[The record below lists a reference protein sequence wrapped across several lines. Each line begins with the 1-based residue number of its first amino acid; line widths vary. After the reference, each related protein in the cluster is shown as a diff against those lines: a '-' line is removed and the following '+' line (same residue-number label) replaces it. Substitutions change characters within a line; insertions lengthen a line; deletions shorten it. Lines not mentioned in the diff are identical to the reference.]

1 MRKIVIASDS
11 FKGSLSSAEVA
22 ACGER
27 AVHRLLPDCE
37 VVQLPVADGGEGT
50 VETLTAALG
59 GQSVAT
65 VVHDPLGRLITAQYG
80 WIAHEQTAIIEMA
93 AASGLPLLQPDE
105 RNPWLTST
113 YGTGELIREALARGC
128 RKCLLAIGGSA
139 TNDGGMGLL
148 QALGFRFLDAEGE
161 ELAGCGGSLARIEQI
176 DTSGALPA
184 LTECAFTVA
193 CDVTNPFYGPEGA
206 AYVFAPQKG
215 ADAEMVE
222 ALDQGLRHFAQWI
235 HTTQGIAIDHLP
247 GAGAAGGLG
256 GGLVAFLHARLT
268 PGIEMVLD
276 ALQFDTQI
284 AGADLILTGE
294 GKLDAQTCMG
304 KTPLGILRRAQRQG
318 IPVVAI
324 GGAVEA
330 SELLNQCGFLAVL
343 PILPYPTSLAKA
355 MDPTFTRQNIE
366 RTLTQVLRL
375 YSHSASIGNK
385 KSISL

>member
-11 FKGSLSSAEVA
+11 FKGSISAAEVA

-27 AVHRLLPDCE
+27 AVHRLFPDCK

-65 VVHDPLGRLITAQYG
+65 VVHDPLGHLITAQYG
-80 WIAHEQTAIIEMA
+80 LITKEKTAIIEMA
-93 AASGLPLLQPDE
+93 TASGLPLLQPEE

-113 YGTGELIREALARGC
+113 YGTGELIRDALERGC
-128 RKCLLAIGGSA
+128 RKFLIAIGGSA

-148 QALGFRFLDAEGE
+148 QALGFRFLNAEGH
-161 ELAGCGGSLARIEQI
+161 ELPGCGGSLSRIAQI
-176 DTSGALPA
+176 DTSGALTA
-184 LTECAFTVA
+184 LTECQFTVA
-193 CDVTNPFYGPEGA
+193 CDVTNPFYGREGA

-215 ADAEMVE
+215 VDAEMVE
-222 ALDQGLRHFAQWI
+222 ALDQGLRHFAQLI
-235 HTTQGIAIDHLP
+235 QTTQGIAIDQLP

-256 GGLVAFLHARLT
+256 GGLVAFLQARLR

-284 AGADLILTGE
+284 AEADLIFTGE

-304 KTPLGILRRAQRQG
+304 KTPFGVLRRAQQQG
-318 IPVVAI
+318 IPVVAL

-330 SELLNQCGFLAVL
+330 SEALNRCGFLAVL
-343 PILPYPTSLAKA
+343 PILPYPTSLTKA
-355 MDPTFTRQNIE
+355 MDSTFTQQNIE
-366 RTLTQVLRL
+366 RTVTQVLRL
-375 YSHSASIGNK
+375 LHTSI
-385 KSISL
+385 

>member
-1 MRKIVIASDS
+1 MKKIVIASDS

-27 AVHRLLPDCE
+27 AVHRLFPDCK

-59 GQSVAT
+59 GQSVTAI
-65 VVHDPLGRLITAQYG
+65 VHDPLGRLITARYG
-80 WIAHEQTAIIEMA
+80 WIAQEQTALIEMA
-93 AASGLPLLQPDE
+93 AASGLPLLPLEE

-113 YGTGELIREALARGC
+113 YGTGELIRNALERGC
-128 RKCLLAIGGSA
+128 HKFLIAIGGSA

-148 QALGFRFLDAEGE
+148 QALGFRFLDAEGK
-161 ELAGCGGSLARIEQI
+161 ELPGCGGSLQQIQQI
-176 DTSGALPA
+176 DSSGVLVDLAQ
-184 LTECAFTVA
+184 CQFTVA
-193 CDVTNPFYGPEGA
+193 CDVTNPFYGPTGA

-222 ALDQGLRHFAQWI
+222 ALDQGLRHFAQLI
-235 HTTQGIAIDHLP
+235 HTTQGIAIDQLA

-256 GGLVAFLHARLT
+256 GGLVAFLNARLT

-276 ALQFDTQI
+276 ALRFDTQI
-284 AGADLILTGE
+284 TGADLIITGE

-304 KTPLGILRRAQRQG
+304 KTPLGILRRAQQQG
-318 IPVVAI
+318 IPVVAL

-330 SELLNQCGFLAVL
+330 SEALNQCGFLAVF
-343 PILPYPTSLAKA
+343 PILPYPTSLTEA
-355 MDPTFTRQNIE
+355 MDSSFTQQNIE
-366 RTLTQVLRL
+366 RTIAQVLRL
-375 YSHSASIGNK
+375 FSASS
-385 KSISL
+385 SI

>member
-27 AVHRLLPDCE
+27 AVHRLFPDCE

-65 VVHDPLGRLITAQYG
+65 VVHDPLGRLITARYG
-80 WIAHEQTAIIEMA
+80 WIAQTQTALIEMA
-93 AASGLPLLQPDE
+93 TASGLPLLSPEE

-113 YGTGELIREALARGC
+113 YGTGELIRDALERGC
-128 RKCLLAIGGSA
+128 RKCLIAIGGSA

-148 QALGFRFLDAEGE
+148 QALGFRFLDAEGR
-161 ELAGCGGSLARIEQI
+161 ELPGCGESLLLIQQI
-176 DTSGALPA
+176 DTHGALAA
-184 LTECAFTVA
+184 LKECQFTVA
-193 CDVTNPFYGPEGA
+193 CDVTNPFYGTEGA

-215 ADAEMVE
+215 ADKEMVE
-222 ALDQGLRHFAQWI
+222 ALDQGLRHFAQLI
-235 HTTQGIAIDHLP
+235 HTTQGITIDQLP

-256 GGLVAFLHARLT
+256 GGLVAFLKAYLT

-276 ALQFDTQI
+276 ALQFDRQI
-284 AGADLILTGE
+284 AGADLIFTGE

-304 KTPLGILRRAQRQG
+304 KTPMGVLRRAQRQG
-318 IPVVAI
+318 IPVVAL

-330 SELLNQCGFLAVL
+330 SEVLNRCGFLAVL
-343 PILPYPTSLAKA
+343 PILPYPTSLAEA
-355 MDPTFTRQNIE
+355 MDPTFTQQNIE
-366 RTLTQVLRL
+366 RTVTQVLRL
-375 YSHSASIGNK
+375 FIHFRCCSE
-385 KSISL
+385 

>member
-1 MRKIVIASDS
+1 MKKIVIASDS

-27 AVHRLLPDCE
+27 AVHRLFPDCK

-59 GQSVAT
+59 GQSVTAI
-65 VVHDPLGRLITAQYG
+65 VHDPLGRLITARYG
-80 WIAHEQTAIIEMA
+80 WIAQEQTALIEMA
-93 AASGLPLLQPDE
+93 AASGLPLLPLEE

-113 YGTGELIREALARGC
+113 YGTGELIRNALERGC
-128 RKCLLAIGGSA
+128 HKFLIAIGGSA

-148 QALGFRFLDAEGE
+148 QALGFRFLDAEGK
-161 ELAGCGGSLARIEQI
+161 ELPGCGGSLQQIQQI
-176 DTSGALPA
+176 DSSGVLVDLAQ
-184 LTECAFTVA
+184 CQFTVA
-193 CDVTNPFYGPEGA
+193 CDVTNPFYGPTGA

-222 ALDQGLRHFAQWI
+222 ALDQGLRHFAQLI
-235 HTTQGIAIDHLP
+235 HTTQGIAIDQLA

-256 GGLVAFLHARLT
+256 GGLVAFLNARLT

-276 ALQFDTQI
+276 ALRFDTQI
-284 AGADLILTGE
+284 TGADLIITGE

-304 KTPLGILRRAQRQG
+304 KTPLGILRRAQQQG
-318 IPVVAI
+318 IPVVAL

-330 SELLNQCGFLAVL
+330 SEALIKSRASSSSATA
-343 PILPYPTSLAKA
+343 TSWR
-355 MDPTFTRQNIE
+355 TRR
-366 RTLTQVLRL
+366 RTTLSSSPRMRWSV
-375 YSHSASIGNK
+375 
-385 KSISL
+385 

>member
-27 AVHRLLPDCE
+27 AVHRLFPDCE

-65 VVHDPLGRLITAQYG
+65 VVHDPLGRLITARYG
-80 WIAHEQTAIIEMA
+80 WIAQTQTALIEMA
-93 AASGLPLLQPDE
+93 AASGLPLLSPEE

-113 YGTGELIREALARGC
+113 YGTGELIRDALERGC
-128 RKCLLAIGGSA
+128 RKFLIAIGGSA
-139 TNDGGMGLL
+139 TNDVGMGLL
-148 QALGFRFLDAEGE
+148 QALGFRFLDAEGR
-161 ELAGCGGSLARIEQI
+161 ELPGCGGSLSLIQQI
-176 DTSGALPA
+176 DTHGALAA
-184 LTECAFTVA
+184 LKECEFTVA
-193 CDVTNPFYGPEGA
+193 CDVTNPFYGTEGA

-215 ADAEMVE
+215 ADKEMVK
-222 ALDQGLRHFAQWI
+222 ALDQGLRHFAQLI
-235 HTTQGIAIDHLP
+235 QTTQGLTIDHLP

-256 GGLVAFLHARLT
+256 GGLVAFLKAHLT

-276 ALQFDTQI
+276 ALQFDRQI
-284 AGADLILTGE
+284 AGADLIFTGE

-304 KTPLGILRRAQRQG
+304 KTPMGVLRRAQRQG
-318 IPVVAI
+318 IPVVAF

-330 SELLNQCGFLAVL
+330 SEALNRCGFLAVL
-343 PILPYPTSLAKA
+343 PILPYPTSLAEA
-355 MDPTFTRQNIE
+355 MDSTFTQQNIE
-366 RTLTQVLRL
+366 RTITQVLRL
-375 YSHSASIGNK
+375 LHTSI
-385 KSISL
+385 

>member
-11 FKGSLSSAEVA
+11 FKGSISAAEVA

-27 AVHRLLPDCE
+27 AVHRLFPDCE

-65 VVHDPLGRLITAQYG
+65 VVHDPLERLITAQYG
-80 WIAHEQTAIIEMA
+80 LITKEKTAIIEMA
-93 AASGLPLLQPDE
+93 TASGLPLLQPEE

-113 YGTGELIREALARGC
+113 YGTGELIRDALERGC
-128 RKCLLAIGGSA
+128 RKFLIAIGGSA

-148 QALGFRFLDAEGE
+148 QALGFRFLDAEGQ
-161 ELAGCGGSLARIEQI
+161 ELPGCGGSLSQIEQI
-176 DTSGALPA
+176 DTSGALTA
-184 LTECAFTVA
+184 LTECQFTVA
-193 CDVTNPFYGPEGA
+193 CDVTNPFYGREGA

-222 ALDQGLRHFAQWI
+222 ALDQGLRHFAQLI
-235 HTTQGIAIDHLP
+235 QTTQGIAIDLLP

-256 GGLVAFLHARLT
+256 GGLVAFLQARLR

-284 AGADLILTGE
+284 AGADLIFTGE

-304 KTPLGILRRAQRQG
+304 KTPFGVLRHAQQQG
-318 IPVVAI
+318 IPVVAL

-330 SELLNQCGFLAVL
+330 SEALNSCGFLAVL
-343 PILPYPTSLAKA
+343 PILPYPTSLTKA
-355 MDPTFTRQNIE
+355 MDSTFTQQNIE
-366 RTLTQVLRL
+366 RTVTQVLRL
-375 YSHSASIGNK
+375 FHTSI
-385 KSISL
+385 

>member
-1 MRKIVIASDS
+1 MKKIVIASDS

-27 AVHRLLPDCE
+27 AVHRLFPDCK

-59 GQSVAT
+59 GQSVTAI
-65 VVHDPLGRLITAQYG
+65 VHDPLGRLITARYG
-80 WIAHEQTAIIEMA
+80 WIAQEQTALIEMA
-93 AASGLPLLQPDE
+93 AASGLPLLPLEE

-113 YGTGELIREALARGC
+113 YGSGELIRNALERGC
-128 RKCLLAIGGSA
+128 HKFLIAIGGSA

-148 QALGFRFLDAEGE
+148 QALGFRFLDAEGK
-161 ELAGCGGSLARIEQI
+161 ELPGCGGSLQQIQQI
-176 DTSGALPA
+176 DSSGVLVDLAQ
-184 LTECAFTVA
+184 CQFTVA
-193 CDVTNPFYGPEGA
+193 CDVTNPFYGPTGA

-222 ALDQGLRHFAQWI
+222 ALDQGLRHFAQLI
-235 HTTQGIAIDHLP
+235 HTTQGIAIDQLA

-256 GGLVAFLHARLT
+256 GGLVAFLNARLT

-276 ALQFDTQI
+276 ALRFDTQI
-284 AGADLILTGE
+284 TGADLIITGE

-304 KTPLGILRRAQRQG
+304 KTPLGILRRAQQQG
-318 IPVVAI
+318 IPVVAL

-330 SELLNQCGFLAVL
+330 SEALNQCGFLAVF
-343 PILPYPTSLAKA
+343 PILPYPTSLTEA
-355 MDPTFTRQNIE
+355 MDSSFTQQNIE
-366 RTLTQVLRL
+366 RTIAQVLRL
-375 YSHSASIGNK
+375 FSAFSSI
-385 KSISL
+385 

>member
-11 FKGSLSSAEVA
+11 FKGSISAAEVA

-27 AVHRLLPDCE
+27 AVHRLFPDCE

-65 VVHDPLGRLITAQYG
+65 VVHDPLERLITAQYG
-80 WIAHEQTAIIEMA
+80 LITKEKTAIIEMA
-93 AASGLPLLQPDE
+93 TASGLPLLQPEE

-113 YGTGELIREALARGC
+113 YGTGELIRDALERGC
-128 RKCLLAIGGSA
+128 RKFLIAIGGSA

-148 QALGFRFLDAEGE
+148 QALGFRFLDAEGQ
-161 ELAGCGGSLARIEQI
+161 ELPGCGGSLLRIEQI
-176 DTSGALPA
+176 DTSGALTA
-184 LTECAFTVA
+184 LTECQFTVA
-193 CDVTNPFYGPEGA
+193 CDVTNPFYGREGA

-222 ALDQGLRHFAQWI
+222 ALDLGLRHFAQLI
-235 HTTQGIAIDHLP
+235 QTTQGIAIDQLP

-256 GGLVAFLHARLT
+256 GGLVAFLQARLR

-284 AGADLILTGE
+284 AGADLIFTGE

-304 KTPLGILRRAQRQG
+304 KTPFGVLRRAQQQG
-318 IPVVAI
+318 IPVVAL

-330 SELLNQCGFLAVL
+330 SEALNRCGFLAVL

-355 MDPTFTRQNIE
+355 MDSTFTQQNIE
-366 RTLTQVLRL
+366 RTVTQVLRL
-375 YSHSASIGNK
+375 LHTSI
-385 KSISL
+385 

>member
-11 FKGSLSSAEVA
+11 FKGSISAAEVA

-27 AVHRLLPDCE
+27 AVHRLFPDCE

-80 WIAHEQTAIIEMA
+80 LITKEKTAIIEMA
-93 AASGLPLLQPDE
+93 TASGLPLLQPEE

-113 YGTGELIREALARGC
+113 YGTGELIRDALERGC
-128 RKCLLAIGGSA
+128 RKFLIAIGGSA

-148 QALGFRFLDAEGE
+148 QALGFRFLDAEGQ
-161 ELAGCGGSLARIEQI
+161 ELPGCGESLSRIAQI
-176 DTSGALPA
+176 DTSRALTT
-184 LTECAFTVA
+184 LTECQFTVA
-193 CDVTNPFYGPEGA
+193 CDVTNPFYGREGA

-222 ALDQGLRHFAQWI
+222 ALDQGLRHFAQLI
-235 HTTQGIAIDHLP
+235 QTTQGIAIDQLP

-256 GGLVAFLHARLT
+256 GGLVAFLQARLR

-284 AGADLILTGE
+284 AGADLIFTGE

-304 KTPLGILRRAQRQG
+304 KTPFGVLRRAQQQG
-318 IPVVAI
+318 IPVVAL

-330 SELLNQCGFLAVL
+330 SEALNRCDFLAVL
-343 PILPYPTSLAKA
+343 PILPYPTSLTKA
-355 MDPTFTRQNIE
+355 MDSTFTQQNIE
-366 RTLTQVLRL
+366 RTVTQVLRL
-375 YSHSASIGNK
+375 FHTSI
-385 KSISL
+385 

>member
-1 MRKIVIASDS
+1 MKKIVIASDS

-27 AVHRLLPDCE
+27 AVHRLFPDCK

-59 GQSVAT
+59 GQSVTAI
-65 VVHDPLGRLITAQYG
+65 VHDPLGRLITARYG
-80 WIAHEQTAIIEMA
+80 WIAQEQTALIEMA
-93 AASGLPLLQPDE
+93 AASGLPLLPLEE

-113 YGTGELIREALARGC
+113 YGTGELIQNALERGC
-128 RKCLLAIGGSA
+128 HKFLIAIGGSA

-148 QALGFRFLDAEGE
+148 QALGFRFLDAEGK
-161 ELAGCGGSLARIEQI
+161 ELPGCGGSLQQIQQI
-176 DTSGALPA
+176 DSSGVLVDLAQ
-184 LTECAFTVA
+184 CQFTVA
-193 CDVTNPFYGPEGA
+193 CDVTNPFYGPTGA

-222 ALDQGLRHFAQWI
+222 ALDQGLRHFAQLI
-235 HTTQGIAIDHLP
+235 HTTQGIAIDQLA

-256 GGLVAFLHARLT
+256 GGLVAFLNARLT

-276 ALQFDTQI
+276 ALRFDTQI
-284 AGADLILTGE
+284 TGADLIITGE

-304 KTPLGILRRAQRQG
+304 KTPLGILRRAQQQG
-318 IPVVAI
+318 IPVVAL

-330 SELLNQCGFLAVL
+330 SEALNQCGFLAVF
-343 PILPYPTSLAKA
+343 PILPYPTSLTEA
-355 MDPTFTRQNIE
+355 MDSSFTQQNIE
-366 RTLTQVLRL
+366 RTIAQVLRL
-375 YSHSASIGNK
+375 FSAFSSI
-385 KSISL
+385 

>member
-27 AVHRLLPDCE
+27 AVHRLFPDCE

-65 VVHDPLGRLITAQYG
+65 VVHDPLGRLITARYG
-80 WIAHEQTAIIEMA
+80 WIAQTQTALIEMA
-93 AASGLPLLQPDE
+93 AASGLPLLSPEE

-113 YGTGELIREALARGC
+113 YGTGELIRDALERGC
-128 RKCLLAIGGSA
+128 RKFLIAIGGSA

-148 QALGFRFLDAEGE
+148 QALGFRFLDAEGR
-161 ELAGCGGSLARIEQI
+161 ELPGCGGSLSLIQQI
-176 DTSGALPA
+176 DTSGALAA
-184 LTECAFTVA
+184 LRECQFTVA
-193 CDVTNPFYGPEGA
+193 CDVTNPFYGTEGA

-215 ADAEMVE
+215 ADKEMVE
-222 ALDQGLRHFAQWI
+222 ALDQGLRHFAQLI
-235 HTTQGIAIDHLP
+235 HTTQGITIDQLP

-256 GGLVAFLHARLT
+256 GGLVAFLKAHLT

-284 AGADLILTGE
+284 AGADLIFTGE

-304 KTPLGILRRAQRQG
+304 KTPMGVLRRAQRQG
-318 IPVVAI
+318 IPVVAL

-330 SELLNQCGFLAVL
+330 SEALNRCGFLAVL
-343 PILPYPTSLAKA
+343 PILPYPASLAEA
-355 MDPTFTRQNIE
+355 MDSTFTQQNIE
-366 RTLTQVLRL
+366 RTITQVLRL
-375 YSHSASIGNK
+375 FIHFRCCSE
-385 KSISL
+385 

>member
-1 MRKIVIASDS
+1 MKKIVIASDS

-27 AVHRLLPDCE
+27 AVHRLFPDCE

-65 VVHDPLGRLITAQYG
+65 VVHDPLGRIITAHYG
-80 WIAHEQTAIIEMA
+80 WIAQTQTAIIEMA
-93 AASGLPLLQPDE
+93 AASGLPLLQPAE

-113 YGTGELIREALARGC
+113 YGTGELIRDALKRGC
-128 RKCLLAIGGSA
+128 RKFLIAIGGSA

-148 QALGFRFLDAEGE
+148 QALGFRFLDAEGQ
-161 ELAGCGGSLARIEQI
+161 ELPGCGGSLQKIQQI
-176 DTSGALPA
+176 DCTGAIATLKS
-184 LTECAFTVA
+184 CQFTVA
-193 CDVTNPFYGPEGA
+193 CDVTNPFYGTEGA

-215 ADAEMVE
+215 ADAAMVE
-222 ALDQGLRHFAQWI
+222 ALDQGLHHFAQLI
-235 HTTQGIAIDHLP
+235 HTTQGITIDHLP

-256 GGLVAFLHARLT
+256 GGLVAFLQAHLT

-276 ALQFDTQI
+276 ALQFDRQI
-284 AGADLILTGE
+284 AGADLIITGE

-304 KTPLGILRRAQRQG
+304 KTALGVLRRAQRQS
-318 IPVVAI
+318 IPVVAL

-330 SELLNQCGFLAVL
+330 SEMLNRCGFLAVL
-343 PILPYPTSLAKA
+343 PILPYPVSLPEA
-355 MDPTFTRQNIE
+355 MDPSFTQQNIE

-375 YSHSASIGNK
+375 FHASI
-385 KSISL
+385 

>member
-11 FKGSLSSAEVA
+11 FKGSISAAEVA

-27 AVHRLLPDCE
+27 AVHRLFPDCK

-50 VETLTAALG
+50 VETLTATLG

-80 WIAHEQTAIIEMA
+80 LITKEKTAIIEMA
-93 AASGLPLLQPDE
+93 TASGLPLLQPEE

-113 YGTGELIREALARGC
+113 YGTGELIRDALERGC
-128 RKCLLAIGGSA
+128 RKFLIAIGGSA

-148 QALGFRFLDAEGE
+148 QALGFHFLDAEGQ
-161 ELAGCGGSLARIEQI
+161 ELPGCGGSLSRIAQI
-176 DTSGALPA
+176 DTSGALTA
-184 LTECAFTVA
+184 LTECQFTVA
-193 CDVTNPFYGPEGA
+193 CDVSNPFYGREGA

-222 ALDQGLRHFAQWI
+222 ALDQGLRHFAQLI
-235 HTTQGIAIDHLP
+235 QTTQGIAIDQLP

-256 GGLVAFLHARLT
+256 GGLVAFLQARLR

-284 AGADLILTGE
+284 AGADLIFTGE

-304 KTPLGILRRAQRQG
+304 KTPLGVLRRAQQQG
-318 IPVVAI
+318 IPVVAL

-330 SELLNQCGFLAVL
+330 SEALNRCGFLAVL
-343 PILPYPTSLAKA
+343 PILPYPTSLTKA
-355 MDPTFTRQNIE
+355 MDSTFTQQNIE
-366 RTLTQVLRL
+366 RTVIQVLRL
-375 YSHSASIGNK
+375 LHTSI
-385 KSISL
+385 

>member
-11 FKGSLSSAEVA
+11 FKGSISAAEVA

-27 AVHRLLPDCE
+27 AVHRLFPDCK

-80 WIAHEQTAIIEMA
+80 LIAKEKTAIIEMA
-93 AASGLPLLQPDE
+93 TASGLPLLQPEE

-113 YGTGELIREALARGC
+113 YGTGELIRDALERGC
-128 RKCLLAIGGSA
+128 RKFLIAIGGSA

-148 QALGFRFLDAEGE
+148 QALGFRFLNAEGQ
-161 ELAGCGGSLARIEQI
+161 ELPGCGGSLSQIEQI
-176 DTSGALPA
+176 DTSRALTT
-184 LTECAFTVA
+184 LTECQFTVA
-193 CDVTNPFYGPEGA
+193 CDVTNPFYGREGA

-222 ALDQGLRHFAQWI
+222 ALDQGLRHFAQLI
-235 HTTQGIAIDHLP
+235 QTTQGIAIDQLP

-256 GGLVAFLHARLT
+256 GGLVAFLQARLR

-284 AGADLILTGE
+284 AGADLIFTGE

-304 KTPLGILRRAQRQG
+304 KTPFGVLRRAQQQG
-318 IPVVAI
+318 IPVVAL

-330 SELLNQCGFLAVL
+330 SEALNRCGFLAVL

-355 MDPTFTRQNIE
+355 MDSTFTQQNIE
-366 RTLTQVLRL
+366 RTVTQVLRL
-375 YSHSASIGNK
+375 LHTSI
-385 KSISL
+385 

>member
-1 MRKIVIASDS
+1 MKKIVIASDS

-27 AVHRLLPDCE
+27 AVHRLFPDCK

-59 GQSVAT
+59 GQSVTAI
-65 VVHDPLGRLITAQYG
+65 VHDPLGRLITARYG
-80 WIAHEQTAIIEMA
+80 WIAQEQTALIEMA
-93 AASGLPLLQPDE
+93 AASGLPLLPLEE

-113 YGTGELIREALARGC
+113 YGTGELIRNALERGC
-128 RKCLLAIGGSA
+128 HKFLIAIGGSA

-148 QALGFRFLDAEGE
+148 QALGFRFLDAEGK
-161 ELAGCGGSLARIEQI
+161 ELPGCGGSLQQIQQI
-176 DTSGALPA
+176 DSSGVLVDLAQ
-184 LTECAFTVA
+184 CRFTVA
-193 CDVTNPFYGPEGA
+193 CDVTNPFYGPTGA

-222 ALDQGLRHFAQWI
+222 ALDQGLRHFAQLI
-235 HTTQGIAIDHLP
+235 HTTQGIAIDQLA

-256 GGLVAFLHARLT
+256 GGLVAFLNARLT

-276 ALQFDTQI
+276 ALRFDTQI
-284 AGADLILTGE
+284 TGADLIITGE

-304 KTPLGILRRAQRQG
+304 KTPLGILRRAQQQG
-318 IPVVAI
+318 IPVVAL

-330 SELLNQCGFLAVL
+330 SEALNQCGFLAVF
-343 PILPYPTSLAKA
+343 PILPYPTSLTEA
-355 MDPTFTRQNIE
+355 MDSSFTQQNIE
-366 RTLTQVLRL
+366 RTIAQVLRL
-375 YSHSASIGNK
+375 FSASS
-385 KSISL
+385 SI

>member
-11 FKGSLSSAEVA
+11 FKGSISAAEVA

-27 AVHRLLPDCE
+27 AVHRLFPDCE

-80 WIAHEQTAIIEMA
+80 LIAKEKTAIIEMA
-93 AASGLPLLQPDE
+93 TASGLPLLQPEE

-113 YGTGELIREALARGC
+113 YGTGELIRDALERGC
-128 RKCLLAIGGSA
+128 RKFLIAIGGSA

-148 QALGFRFLDAEGE
+148 QALGFRFLDAEGQ
-161 ELAGCGGSLARIEQI
+161 ELPGCGSSLSRIEQI
-176 DTSGALPA
+176 DTSGALTA
-184 LTECAFTVA
+184 LKECLFTVA
-193 CDVTNPFYGPEGA
+193 CDVSNPFYGREGA

-222 ALDQGLRHFAQWI
+222 ALDQGLRHFAQLI
-235 HTTQGIAIDHLP
+235 QTTQGIAIDQLP

-256 GGLVAFLHARLT
+256 GGLVAFLQARLR

-284 AGADLILTGE
+284 AGADLIFTGE

-304 KTPLGILRRAQRQG
+304 KTPFGVLRRAQQQG
-318 IPVVAI
+318 IPVVAL

-330 SELLNQCGFLAVL
+330 NEALNHCGFLAVL

-355 MDPTFTRQNIE
+355 MDSTFTQQNIE
-366 RTLTQVLRL
+366 RTVTQVLRL
-375 YSHSASIGNK
+375 LHTSI
-385 KSISL
+385 

>member
-1 MRKIVIASDS
+1 MKKIVIASDS

-27 AVHRLLPDCE
+27 AVHRLFPDCK

-59 GQSVAT
+59 GQSVTAI
-65 VVHDPLGRLITAQYG
+65 VHDPLGRLITARYG
-80 WIAHEQTAIIEMA
+80 WIAQEQTALIEMA
-93 AASGLPLLQPDE
+93 AASGLPLLPLEE

-113 YGTGELIREALARGC
+113 YGTGELIQNALERGC
-128 RKCLLAIGGSA
+128 HKFLIAIGGSA

-148 QALGFRFLDAEGE
+148 QALGFRFLDAEGK
-161 ELAGCGGSLARIEQI
+161 ELPGCGGSLQQIQQI
-176 DTSGALPA
+176 DSSGVLVDLAQ
-184 LTECAFTVA
+184 CQFTVA
-193 CDVTNPFYGPEGA
+193 CDVTNPFYGPTGA

-222 ALDQGLRHFAQWI
+222 ALDQGLRHFAQLI
-235 HTTQGIAIDHLP
+235 HTTQGIAIDQLA

-256 GGLVAFLHARLT
+256 GGLVAFLNARLT

-276 ALQFDTQI
+276 ALRFDTQI
-284 AGADLILTGE
+284 TGADLIITGE

-304 KTPLGILRRAQRQG
+304 KTPLGILRRAQQQG
-318 IPVVAI
+318 IPVVAL

-330 SELLNQCGFLAVL
+330 SEALNQCGFLAVF
-343 PILPYPTSLAKA
+343 PILPYPTSLTEA
-355 MDPTFTRQNIE
+355 MDSSFTQQNIE
-366 RTLTQVLRL
+366 RTIAQVLRL
-375 YSHSASIGNK
+375 FSASS
-385 KSISL
+385 SI

>member
-11 FKGSLSSAEVA
+11 FKGSISAAEVA

-27 AVHRLLPDCE
+27 AVHRLFPDCK

-80 WIAHEQTAIIEMA
+80 LIAKEKTAIIEMA
-93 AASGLPLLQPDE
+93 TASGLPLLQPEE

-113 YGTGELIREALARGC
+113 YGTGELIRDALERGC
-128 RKCLLAIGGSA
+128 RKFLIAIGGSA

-148 QALGFRFLDAEGE
+148 QALGFRFLDAEGQ
-161 ELAGCGGSLARIEQI
+161 ELPGCGGSLLRIEQI
-176 DTSGALPA
+176 DTSGALTA
-184 LTECAFTVA
+184 LKECLFTVA
-193 CDVTNPFYGPEGA
+193 CDVSNPFYGREGA

-222 ALDQGLRHFAQWI
+222 ALDQGLRHFAQLI
-235 HTTQGIAIDHLP
+235 QTTQGIAIDQLP

-256 GGLVAFLHARLT
+256 GGLVAFLQARLR

-284 AGADLILTGE
+284 AGADLIFTGE

-304 KTPLGILRRAQRQG
+304 KTPFGVLRHAQQQG
-318 IPVVAI
+318 IPVVAL

-330 SELLNQCGFLAVL
+330 SEALNRCGFLAVL

-355 MDPTFTRQNIE
+355 MDSTFTQQNIE
-366 RTLTQVLRL
+366 RTVTQVLRL
-375 YSHSASIGNK
+375 LHTSI
-385 KSISL
+385 

>member
-1 MRKIVIASDS
+1 MKKIVIASDS

-27 AVHRLLPDCE
+27 AVHRLFPDCK

-59 GQSVAT
+59 GQSVTAI
-65 VVHDPLGRLITAQYG
+65 VHDPLGRLITARYG
-80 WIAHEQTAIIEMA
+80 WIAQEQTALIEMA
-93 AASGLPLLQPDE
+93 AASGLPLLPLEE

-113 YGTGELIREALARGC
+113 YGTGELIRNALERGC
-128 RKCLLAIGGSA
+128 HKFLIAIGGSA

-148 QALGFRFLDAEGE
+148 QALGFRFLHAEGK
-161 ELAGCGGSLARIEQI
+161 ELPGCGGSLQQIQQI
-176 DTSGALPA
+176 DSSGVLVDLAQ
-184 LTECAFTVA
+184 CQFTVA
-193 CDVTNPFYGPEGA
+193 CDVTNPFYGPTGA

-222 ALDQGLRHFAQWI
+222 ALDQGLRHFAQLI
-235 HTTQGIAIDHLP
+235 HTTQGIAIDQLA

-256 GGLVAFLHARLT
+256 GGLVAFLNARLT

-276 ALQFDTQI
+276 ALRFDTQI
-284 AGADLILTGE
+284 TGADLIITGE

-304 KTPLGILRRAQRQG
+304 KTPLGILRRAQQQG
-318 IPVVAI
+318 IPVVAL

-330 SELLNQCGFLAVL
+330 SEALNQCGFLAVF
-343 PILPYPTSLAKA
+343 PILPYPTSLTEA
-355 MDPTFTRQNIE
+355 MDSSFTQQNIE
-366 RTLTQVLRL
+366 RTIAQVLRL
-375 YSHSASIGNK
+375 FSAFSSI
-385 KSISL
+385 

>member
-1 MRKIVIASDS
+1 MKKIVIASDS

-27 AVHRLLPDCE
+27 AVHRLFPDCK

-65 VVHDPLGRLITAQYG
+65 VVHDPLGRLITARYG
-80 WIAHEQTAIIEMA
+80 WIAQEQTALIEMA
-93 AASGLPLLQPDE
+93 AASGLPLLPLEE

-113 YGTGELIREALARGC
+113 YGTGELIRNALERGC
-128 RKCLLAIGGSA
+128 HKFLIAIGGSA

-148 QALGFRFLDAEGE
+148 QALGFRFLDAEGK
-161 ELAGCGGSLARIEQI
+161 ELPGCGGSLQQIQQI
-176 DTSGALPA
+176 DSSGVLVDLAQ
-184 LTECAFTVA
+184 CQFTVA
-193 CDVTNPFYGPEGA
+193 CDVTNPFYGPTGA

-222 ALDQGLRHFAQWI
+222 ALDQGLRHFAQLI
-235 HTTQGIAIDHLP
+235 HTTQGIAIDQLA

-256 GGLVAFLHARLT
+256 GGLVAFLNARLT

-276 ALQFDTQI
+276 ALRFDTQI
-284 AGADLILTGE
+284 TGADLIITGE

-304 KTPLGILRRAQRQG
+304 KTPLGILRRAQQQG
-318 IPVVAI
+318 IPVVAL

-330 SELLNQCGFLAVL
+330 SEALNQCGFLAVF
-343 PILPYPTSLAKA
+343 PILPYPTSLTEA
-355 MDPTFTRQNIE
+355 MDSSFTQQNIE
-366 RTLTQVLRL
+366 RTIAQVLRL
-375 YSHSASIGNK
+375 FSAFSSI
-385 KSISL
+385 

>member
-1 MRKIVIASDS
+1 
-11 FKGSLSSAEVA
+11 
-22 ACGER
+22 
-27 AVHRLLPDCE
+27 
-37 VVQLPVADGGEGT
+37 
-50 VETLTAALG
+50 
-59 GQSVAT
+59 
-65 VVHDPLGRLITAQYG
+65 
-80 WIAHEQTAIIEMA
+80 
-93 AASGLPLLQPDE
+93 
-105 RNPWLTST
+105 
-113 YGTGELIREALARGC
+113 
-128 RKCLLAIGGSA
+128 
-139 TNDGGMGLL
+139 
-148 QALGFRFLDAEGE
+148 
-161 ELAGCGGSLARIEQI
+161 
-176 DTSGALPA
+176 
-184 LTECAFTVA
+184 
-193 CDVTNPFYGPEGA
+193 
-206 AYVFAPQKG
+206 
-215 ADAEMVE
+215 MVE
-222 ALDQGLRHFAQWI
+222 ALDQGLRHLAQWI

-355 MDPTFTRQNIE
+355 MDPTFTQQNIE

-375 YSHSASIGNK
+375 YSHSATIGNK

>member
-11 FKGSLSSAEVA
+11 FKGSISAAEVA

-27 AVHRLLPDCE
+27 AVHRLFPDCK

-80 WIAHEQTAIIEMA
+80 LITKEKTAIIEMA
-93 AASGLPLLQPDE
+93 TASGLPLLQPEE

-113 YGTGELIREALARGC
+113 YGTGELIRDALERGC
-128 RKCLLAIGGSA
+128 RKFLIAIGGSA

-148 QALGFRFLDAEGE
+148 QALGFRFLNAEGQ
-161 ELAGCGGSLARIEQI
+161 ELPGCGGSLSQIEQI
-176 DTSGALPA
+176 DTSRALTT
-184 LTECAFTVA
+184 LTECQFTVA
-193 CDVTNPFYGPEGA
+193 CDVTNPFYGREGA

-222 ALDQGLRHFAQWI
+222 ALDQGLRHFAQLI
-235 HTTQGIAIDHLP
+235 QTTQGIAIDQLP

-256 GGLVAFLHARLT
+256 GGLVAFLQARLR

-284 AGADLILTGE
+284 AGADLIFTGE

-304 KTPLGILRRAQRQG
+304 KTPFGVLRRAQQQG
-318 IPVVAI
+318 IPVVAL

-330 SELLNQCGFLAVL
+330 SEALNRCGFLAVL
-343 PILPYPTSLAKA
+343 PILPYPTSLTKA
-355 MDPTFTRQNIE
+355 MDSTFTQQNIE
-366 RTLTQVLRL
+366 RTVTQVLRL
-375 YSHSASIGNK
+375 LHTSI
-385 KSISL
+385 

>member
-11 FKGSLSSAEVA
+11 FKGSISAAEVA

-27 AVHRLLPDCE
+27 AVHRLFPDCE

-65 VVHDPLGRLITAQYG
+65 VVHEPLGRLITAQYG
-80 WIAHEQTAIIEMA
+80 LITKEKTAIIEMA
-93 AASGLPLLQPDE
+93 TASGLPLLQPEE

-113 YGTGELIREALARGC
+113 YGTGELIRDALERGC
-128 RKCLLAIGGSA
+128 RKFLIAIGGSA

-148 QALGFRFLDAEGE
+148 QALGFRFLDAEGQ
-161 ELAGCGGSLARIEQI
+161 ELPGCGGSLLRIEQI
-176 DTSGALPA
+176 DTSGALTA
-184 LTECAFTVA
+184 LKECQFTVA
-193 CDVTNPFYGPEGA
+193 CDVSNPFYGREGA

-222 ALDQGLRHFAQWI
+222 ALDQGLRHFAQLI
-235 HTTQGIAIDHLP
+235 QTTQGIAIDQLP

-256 GGLVAFLHARLT
+256 GGLVAFLQARLR

-284 AGADLILTGE
+284 AGADLIFTGE

-304 KTPLGILRRAQRQG
+304 KTPFGVLRHAQQQG
-318 IPVVAI
+318 IPVVAL

-330 SELLNQCGFLAVL
+330 SEALNRCGVLAVL

-355 MDPTFTRQNIE
+355 MDSTFTQQNIE
-366 RTLTQVLRL
+366 RTVTQVLRL
-375 YSHSASIGNK
+375 LHTSI
-385 KSISL
+385 

>member
-1 MRKIVIASDS
+1 MKKIVIASDS

-27 AVHRLLPDCE
+27 AVHRLFPDCE

-65 VVHDPLGRLITAQYG
+65 VVHDPLGRLITARYG
-80 WIAHEQTAIIEMA
+80 WIAQTQTALIEMA
-93 AASGLPLLQPDE
+93 TASGLPLLQPEE

-113 YGTGELIREALARGC
+113 YGTGELIRDALERGC
-128 RKCLLAIGGSA
+128 RKFLIAIGGSA

-148 QALGFRFLDAEGE
+148 QALGFRFLDAEGQ
-161 ELAGCGGSLARIEQI
+161 ELPGCGGSLSQIQQI
-176 DTSGALPA
+176 DTSGALAA
-184 LTECAFTVA
+184 LTECEFTVA
-193 CDVTNPFYGPEGA
+193 CDVSNPLYGAEGA

-215 ADAEMVE
+215 ADSEMVK
-222 ALDQGLRHFAQWI
+222 ALDQGLRHFAQLI
-235 HTTQGIAIDHLP
+235 RTTQGITIDHLP

-256 GGLVAFLHARLT
+256 GGLVAFLKAHLT

-276 ALQFDTQI
+276 ALQFDRQI
-284 AGADLILTGE
+284 TGADLIFTGE

-304 KTPLGILRRAQRQG
+304 KTPLGVLRRAQRQG
-318 IPVVAI
+318 IPVIAL

-330 SELLNQCGFLAVL
+330 SEALNQCGFLAVL
-343 PILPYPTSLAKA
+343 PIQPYPTSLAKA
-355 MDPTFTRQNIE
+355 MESIFAQQNIE
-366 RTLTQVLRL
+366 RTITQVLRL
-375 YSHSASIGNK
+375 VHYSI
-385 KSISL
+385 

>member
-1 MRKIVIASDS
+1 MKKIVIASDS

-27 AVHRLLPDCE
+27 AVHRLFPDCK

-59 GQSVAT
+59 GQSVTAI
-65 VVHDPLGRLITAQYG
+65 VHDPLGRLITARYG
-80 WIAHEQTAIIEMA
+80 WIAQEQTALIEMA
-93 AASGLPLLQPDE
+93 AASGLPLLPLEE

-113 YGTGELIREALARGC
+113 YGTGELIRNALERGC
-128 RKCLLAIGGSA
+128 HKFLIAIGGSA

-148 QALGFRFLDAEGE
+148 QALGFRFLDAEGK
-161 ELAGCGGSLARIEQI
+161 ELPGCGGSLQQI
-176 DTSGALPA
+176 QQVDSSGVLVDLAQ
-184 LTECAFTVA
+184 CQFTVA
-193 CDVTNPFYGPEGA
+193 CDVTNPFYGPTGA

-222 ALDQGLRHFAQWI
+222 ALDQGLRHFAQLI
-235 HTTQGIAIDHLP
+235 HTTQGIAIDQLA

-256 GGLVAFLHARLT
+256 GGLVAFLNARLT

-276 ALQFDTQI
+276 ALRFDTQI
-284 AGADLILTGE
+284 TGADLIITGE

-304 KTPLGILRRAQRQG
+304 KTPLGILRRAQQQG
-318 IPVVAI
+318 MPVVAL

-330 SELLNQCGFLAVL
+330 SEALNQCGFLAVF
-343 PILPYPTSLAKA
+343 PILPYPTSLTEA
-355 MDPTFTRQNIE
+355 MDSSFTQQNIE
-366 RTLTQVLRL
+366 RTIAQVLRL
-375 YSHSASIGNK
+375 FSAFSSI
-385 KSISL
+385 

>member
-1 MRKIVIASDS
+1 MKKIVIASDS

-27 AVHRLLPDCE
+27 AVHRLFPDCK

-59 GQSVAT
+59 GQSVTAI
-65 VVHDPLGRLITAQYG
+65 VHDPLGRLITARYG
-80 WIAHEQTAIIEMA
+80 WIAQEQTALIEMA
-93 AASGLPLLQPDE
+93 AASGLPLLPLEE

-113 YGTGELIREALARGC
+113 YGTGELIRNALERGC
-128 RKCLLAIGGSA
+128 HKFLIAIGGSA

-148 QALGFRFLDAEGE
+148 QALGFRFLDAEGK
-161 ELAGCGGSLARIEQI
+161 ELPGCGGSLQQIQQI
-176 DTSGALPA
+176 DSSGVLVDLAQ
-184 LTECAFTVA
+184 CRFTVA
-193 CDVTNPFYGPEGA
+193 CDVTNPFYGPTGA

-222 ALDQGLRHFAQWI
+222 ALDQGLRHFAQLI
-235 HTTQGIAIDHLP
+235 HTTQGIAIDQLA

-256 GGLVAFLHARLT
+256 GGLVAFLNARLT

-276 ALQFDTQI
+276 ALRFDTQI
-284 AGADLILTGE
+284 TGADLIITGE

-304 KTPLGILRRAQRQG
+304 KTPLGILRRAQQQG
-318 IPVVAI
+318 IPVVAL

-330 SELLNQCGFLAVL
+330 SEALNQCGFLAVF
-343 PILPYPTSLAKA
+343 PILPYPTSLTEA
-355 MDPTFTRQNIE
+355 MDSSFTQQNIE
-366 RTLTQVLRL
+366 RTIAQVLRL
-375 YSHSASIGNK
+375 FSAFSSI
-385 KSISL
+385 